1 MIRPAGALLFSLVL
15 CLAPGAARA
24 EEAVGESVLTAR
36 FPDRSISALVTHHAQ
51 HDPFRRA
58 ILLMPGHPGIMKLES
73 TESYQLKGN
82 FLVRSRRHWLDR
94 ETVVLTVDAPS
105 DEWRGFTGRFRAGPR
120 YAEDIRGLAQEIEKV
135 WGRLPLVLVGTSEGS
150 VSAFHAAR
158 ALGSDGVKVIFTA
171 SLFDQSSNSH
181 GLASLD
187 FGELKVPMLWVH
199 HESDPCR
206 WTPYWQAKRHAEKT
220 RSPLITVRSS
230 NPGRGDPCQAF
241 SQHGFVGVE
250 RETVQAMKRWIADG
264 TAADVPGPEQ
274 DAR

>member
-1 MIRPAGALLFSLVL
+1 MRRLALRLLAAGFA
-15 CLAPGAARA
+15 CLALGPHALG
-24 EEAVGESVLTAR
+24 EEAVSESVLTAR
-36 FPDRSISALVTHHAQ
+36 FPDRGISALVTHYAQ
-51 HDPFRRA
+51 HDTFKRA
-58 ILLMPGHPGIMKLES
+58 ILLLPGHPGIMKLES
-73 TESYQLKGN
+73 AESYQLKGN

-120 YAEDIRGLAQEIEKV
+120 YAEDIRGLAREIGKAF
-135 WGRLPLVLVGTSEGS
+135 GTLPLVLVGTSEGS
-150 VSAFHAAR
+150 VSAYHAAR
-158 ALGSDGVKVIFTA
+158 ALGSDNVKAIFTA

-187 FGELKVPMLWVH
+187 FDEIKAPMLWVH

-230 NPGRGDPCQAF
+230 NPGRGDPCQGF
-241 SQHGFVGVE
+241 SQHGFAGME
-250 RETVQAMKRWIADG
+250 EDTVRAMKRWVTDG
-264 TAADVPGPEQ
+264 IAADVVAP
-274 DAR
+274 